1 MSDEYRRVLNAWT
14 LSALPADLGAVRVI
28 SARADYD
35 RGWGGSD
42 VTPGDDPELTIAV
55 RYVDG
60 AGAEGAYTLYGN
72 EDNAIRMSELL
83 SALFKLAESAG

>member
-1 MSDEYRRVLNAWT
+1 MSDEYRHTLSAWA

-28 SARADYD
+28 SVSVDYD

-42 VTPGDDPELTIAV
+42 VTPGDDPELTIPV

-60 AGAEGAYTLYGN
+60 SGAEGWYTLYGN

-83 SALFKLAESAG
+83 RALFKLAED

>member
-1 MSDEYRRVLNAWT
+1 MSDEYRSVLNTWT
-14 LSALPADLGAVRVI
+14 LAALPADLGAVRVI
-28 SARADYD
+28 SASADYD

-42 VTPGDDPELTIAV
+42 VTPGDDPELTIVV

-60 AGAEGAYTLYGN
+60 SGAEGVYTLYGT